1 MKYIRYCLF
10 LLLLLTIASCKDEV
24 NLNSFKQ
31 ESKLVVYCFPSPGD
45 TTYLR
50 VTRSIPVRYYADTVR
65 IAHVDD
71 ASVVYTVN
79 GTPCTATPVGQ
90 GYYRIVGQQRVGDNI
105 SLRVSA
111 PNAQEVLATTTIPD
125 TVAVTNIRVKPI
137 EIKTDDSTE
146 PESFMQVMATFTD
159 DASTHRYYAV
169 RVKCTTSATNSIN
182 EADFIYPNIH
192 TESEPLLSPLTDIDD
207 QFGFSNSFY
216 DDFNIFD
223 DTSIN
228 GQTYTLRLNIRPFV
242 GPSWLNVFYQV
253 ELISITPE
261 FYHFMTA
268 INQYNNNEL
277 AQNGLSQIRPTVTN
291 ISGGLGLLGAWSTSH
306 TQWAR

>member
-10 LLLLLTIASCKDEV
+10 LLLLLTIAGCKDEV
-24 NLNSFKQ
+24 SLNSFKQ
-31 ESKLVVYCFPSPGD
+31 ESKLVVYCFPSLGD

-50 VTRSIPVRYYADTVR
+50 VTRSIPVRYYADTVN
-65 IAHVDD
+65 IEHVDN
-71 ASVVYTVN
+71 ASVVYAVN
-79 GTPCTATPVGQ
+79 GTPYTATPIGQ
-90 GYYRIVGQQRVGDNI
+90 GYYRIVAPQRVGDNI
-105 SLRVSA
+105 TLRVSA
-111 PNAQEVLATTTIPD
+111 PNAEEISAKTTIPD
-125 TVAVTNIRVKPI
+125 TVAVTNIRIRSVEVK
-137 EIKTDDSTE
+137 TE
-146 PESFMQVMATFTD
+146 GSSEPDTYTQVMATFTD

-169 RVKCTTSATNSIN
+169 RVKCTTSATESIN
-182 EADFIYPNIH
+182 ETNFVCPNIY
-192 TESEPLLSPLTDIDD
+192 TESEPLLSPLTDIDN
-207 QFGFSNSFY
+207 QFGFHNNFY
-216 DDFNIFD
+216 DDFYIFD
-223 DTSIN
+223 DSSIN
-228 GQTYTLRLNIRPFV
+228 GQTYTLRLNVNPFV
-242 GPSWLNVFYQV
+242 GPTWVNVFYQV